1 MQRMYL
7 QRLVW
12 LPIPGLCSGI
22 TRQASPRYSADV
34 PKLSFTTQA
43 HGLRE
48 PIGRLTLRWQKERLM
63 LHTSVSMSLH
73 SEELAQCWYRA
84 RNVVR
89 SPMSPHQLSC
99 FWGYTGTYHML
110 EFYRRPDISCGC
122 ECSIVLRP
130 SGAQCATGGN

>member
-12 LPIPGLCSGI
+12 LPIPGLCSGMI
-22 TRQASPRYSADV
+22 RQASPRYSADV

-43 HGLRE
+43 RGLRK
-48 PIGRLTLRWQKERLM
+48 PIGGLTLRGQKERQM
-63 LHTSVSMSLH
+63 LQTSVSMSLH

-89 SPMSPHQLSC
+89 SPTSTHQLPC
-99 FWGYTGTYHML
+99 FWGYTATYHMSQ
-110 EFYRRPDISCGC
+110 RG
-122 ECSIVLRP
+122 
-130 SGAQCATGGN
+130 